1 MDSCSLNSK
10 LQFSLIF
17 FLYLWGLGGQNKICI
32 EKNNGEEY
40 WFQEGVGL
48 WGKILGQRARI

>member
-17 FLYLWGLGGQNKICI
+17 SFIYGVWGGQNKICI

-40 WFQEGVGL
+40 WSQEGVGL
-48 WGKILGQRARI
+48 REKILGQRARI